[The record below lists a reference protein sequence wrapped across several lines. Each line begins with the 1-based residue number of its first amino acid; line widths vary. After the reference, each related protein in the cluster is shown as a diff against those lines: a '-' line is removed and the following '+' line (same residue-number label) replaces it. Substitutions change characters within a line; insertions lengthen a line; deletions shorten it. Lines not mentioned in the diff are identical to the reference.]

1 MRLFA
6 KRIDTIQP
14 FYVMEVLARAR
25 ALEAQGKSII
35 HMEIG
40 EPDFPTAK
48 PIVDAGVHA
57 LQEGH
62 THYTPA
68 MGLTALREQI
78 ARHYDV
84 ACRPDMDR
92 VVITPGA
99 SGGLQLVFA
108 AILNPGDQVLLTDP
122 GYPCNRNFVR
132 LYNGEPLSIPVDAT
146 TNYQL
151 TPELI
156 RQHWTPKTRA
166 VLIASPANPTGTI
179 VATAEMADIVRTV
192 EELGGV
198 LIVDEIYQGL
208 TYSGEIKSALEY
220 SARIFIIN
228 SFSKYFGMTGWR
240 VGWMVVPDDYIPFMD
255 KLAQNLFI
263 ATGTVSQH
271 AALAALSDDVKQELE
286 HRRDLFQERRD
297 YLQPALQ
304 ELGFVIPVSPSGA
317 FYIYADCSG
326 LTSDSQ
332 AFAMELLEQAG
343 VALTPG
349 RDFGVHRAHEH
360 VRFSYANTLD
370 QLQEGVRR
378 IQGFI
383 GQ

>member
-6 KRIDTIQP
+6 RRIDTIQP

-25 ALEAQGKSII
+25 ALEAKGKSII

-48 PIVDAGVHA
+48 PIVDAGVRA
-57 LQEGH
+57 LQDGH

-68 MGLTALREQI
+68 MGLTALRERI
-78 ARHYDV
+78 ARHYDA

-132 LYNGEPLSIPVDAT
+132 LYDGEPLSIPVDAA

-166 VLIASPANPTGTI
+166 ALIASPANPTGTI
-179 VATAEMADIVRTV
+179 VTTAEMADIVRTV

-198 LIVDEIYQGL
+198 LIVDEIYHDL
-208 TYSGEIKSALEY
+208 TYSGEIKSALEH

-240 VGWMVVPDDYIPFMD
+240 VGWMVVPDDYIPVMD

-263 ATGTVSQH
+263 ATSTVSQY
-271 AALAALSDDVKQELE
+271 AALAALSDDVEQELE
-286 HRRDLFQERRD
+286 HRRELFQARRD

-343 VALTPG
+343 VALAPG

-383 GQ
+383 GR